1 MNTWWGA
8 VESRRRRSWEGI
20 TGGQFHQALH
30 SDVYISNVSGMVVG
44 NVEAAEGIPYGRCRR
59 VLADETGKVVGDDV
73 RYETGGVRVPD

>member
-8 VESRRRRSWEGI
+8 VESRRRSWEGI

-73 RYETGGVRVPD
+73 CNERRGVWIPD